1 MYSLLCIAILRI
13 VLIEIVHYITQ
24 YRLKLIN
31 MKGKNMEKL
40 YTAEEVRVALK
51 MKMPT
56 IRSWIHQQRLPVVR
70 AGRSVR
76 IRESV
81 LIKIIEEGL
90 DAVKVENNTG
100 TIN

>member
-1 MYSLLCIAILRI
+1 MRI

-81 LIKIIEEGL
+81 LTKIIEEGL
-90 DAVKVENNTG
+90 DAVTQKKDTIKVN
-100 TIN
+100 

>member
-1 MYSLLCIAILRI
+1 MRVVIIQ
-13 VLIEIVHYITQ
+13 VVHYITQ

-81 LIKIIEEGL
+81 LNKIIEEGL
-90 DAVKVENNTG
+90 DAVTQKKD
-100 TIN
+100 TIKAN

>member
-13 VLIEIVHYITQ
+13 VLKDIAYYISKYTS
-24 YRLKLIN
+24 KLIN

-81 LIKIIEEGL
+81 LVKIIEEGL
-90 DAVKVENNTG
+90 DAVTQKNDIT
-100 TIN
+100 

>member
-1 MYSLLCIAILRI
+1 MYLLLCIAILRI
-13 VLIEIVHYITQ
+13 VLVSIYHYIYKHT
-24 YRLKLIN
+24 LMSTK
-31 MKGKNMEKL
+31 MKGNKMETL

-51 MKMPT
+51 VKMPT

-70 AGRSVR
+70 AGRSIR

-90 DAVKVENNTG
+90 DAVTQKKDIT
-100 TIN
+100 

>member
-1 MYSLLCIAILRI
+1 MHI
-13 VLIEIVHYITQ
+13 VIKQIVHYITQ

-81 LIKIIEEGL
+81 LLKIIEEGL
-90 DAVKVENNTG
+90 DAVTQKKDIT
-100 TIN
+100 

>member
-1 MYSLLCIAILRI
+1 MRI
-13 VLIEIVHYITQ
+13 VLVIICYYIYKYT
-24 YRLKLIN
+24 LMSTK
-31 MKGKNMEKL
+31 MKGNNMETL

-51 MKMPT
+51 VKMPT

-70 AGRSVR
+70 AGRSIR

-90 DAVKVENNTG
+90 DAVTQKKDIT
-100 TIN
+100 

>member
-13 VLIEIVHYITQ
+13 VIIQVVHYITQ

-81 LIKIIEEGL
+81 LTKIIEEGL
-90 DAVKVENNTG
+90 DAVTQKKDTIKVN
-100 TIN
+100 

>member
-1 MYSLLCIAILRI
+1 
-13 VLIEIVHYITQ
+13 
-24 YRLKLIN
+24 

-70 AGRSVR
+70 AGRSGR

-81 LIKIIEEGL
+81 LVRIIEERL
-90 DAVKVENNTG
+90 DAVTQKKDIT
-100 TIN
+100 

>member
-1 MYSLLCIAILRI
+1 MYILLCIAILRI
-13 VLIEIVHYITQ
+13 VLHVVYHYIYKHT
-24 YRLKLIN
+24 LMSTK
-31 MKGKNMEKL
+31 MKGNKMETL
-40 YTAEEVRVALK
+40 YTAEEVRIALK
-51 MKMPT
+51 VKMPT

-90 DAVKVENNTG
+90 DAVTQKKDIT
-100 TIN
+100 